1 MDICRRP
8 TYALAV
14 PQPPRPRSLGDV
26 ATSIMAVLADGD
38 LYGYAI
44 LAEVRSFSDGAIVLG
59 TGTLYGALERLQDAS
74 MVAVVDEEVVDGRLR
89 RYYHLTESGRAA
101 VIAELD
107 RRAQLLTAARRRLA
121 GAS

>member
-1 MDICRRP
+1 
-8 TYALAV
+8 
-14 PQPPRPRSLGDV
+14 
-26 ATSIMAVLADGD
+26 MAVLADGD